1 VNDFYLVW
9 KHLVPGGIVAF
20 HDYGYDLPKVT
31 ETVDRLIKKYMKD
44 IEKII
49 INPVVR
55 VIFIKKKPS
64 Y

>member
-1 VNDFYLVW
+1 VEVFFLGYGL
-9 KHLVPGGIVAF
+9 KFHESF

-31 ETVDRLIKKYMKD
+31 ETIDRLIKKHMKD

-49 INPVVR
+49 INPVVH
-55 VIFIKKKPS
+55 VNFIKKKPS